1 MQWGPFIEGDLR
13 DADSIQA
20 AFKQYQFSAVI
31 HFASFIEVGDSVQNP
46 EKYYANNVT
55 GSLNLLNA
63 MKDHQVN
70 NLVFSSSCAVYGSPE
85 TIPIAE
91 DTPLNPINPY
101 GRSKMMVEHI
111 LQDFSAA
118 HDLQYVSCR
127 YFNACGADPDLEI
140 GEEHDPETHIIPI
153 ALMAAAGERD
163 SFQIYGTDYPTED
176 GTCVRDYIHV
186 QDLADAHLA
195 ALQYLEAGGQSDAFN
210 LGTGQGYSVK
220 QILAAVEKATER
232 SLNTASQNRRHG
244 DPPVLISDTQK
255 AKAVLNFQPSM
266 SDLDTIIQ
274 TAWRFYDRKAQ
285 SSK

>member
-1 MQWGPFIEGDLR
+1 VQWGPFIEGDLR